1 MTKEIVLLRS
11 WGGAVVG
18 QSEVALSCD
27 KGGRGMQ
34 RCLGMWVQIY
44 EVEYSFFIASEKPVI
59 HEAYFTSQSSATVRQ
74 ITSES
79 PLHPGKPSSSNT
91 RM

>member
-1 MTKEIVLLRS
+1 MGLL
-11 WGGAVVG
+11 WVKVK
-18 QSEVALSCD
+18 L
-27 KGGRGMQ
+27 
-34 RCLGMWVQIY
+34 RCLAVKGEGACRDGSGMWVQIY
-44 EVEYSFFIASEKPVI
+44 EVEYSFFIASEKPVS
-59 HEAYFTSQSSATVRQ
+59 HEAYSTSQSSATVRQ

>member
-1 MTKEIVLLRS
+1 MGLL
-11 WGGAVVG
+11 WVKVK
-18 QSEVALSCD
+18 L
-27 KGGRGMQ
+27 
-34 RCLGMWVQIY
+34 RCLAIKGEGACRDAGGMWVQIY
-44 EVEYSFFIASEKPVI
+44 EVECFFFIASEKHVS
-59 HEAYFTSQSSATVRQ
+59 HEAYSTSQSSATVRQ

>member
-1 MTKEIVLLRS
+1 MGL
-11 WGGAVVG
+11 
-18 QSEVALSCD
+18 SEVALFCY
-27 KGGRGMQ
+27 KGGRGHA
-34 RCLGMWVQIY
+34 
-44 EVEYSFFIASEKPVI
+44 EVLVECGYRFMKLSILFFIASEKPVI